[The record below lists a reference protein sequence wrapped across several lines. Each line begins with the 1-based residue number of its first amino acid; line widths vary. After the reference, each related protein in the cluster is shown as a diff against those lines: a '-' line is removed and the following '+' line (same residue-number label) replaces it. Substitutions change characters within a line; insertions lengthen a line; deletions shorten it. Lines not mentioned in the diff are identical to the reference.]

1 MNGQS
6 RRPMKH
12 NRRSYTWP
20 MEQEPTRDWFFQFF
34 DALEAVAAFLRGRQR
49 P

>member
-1 MNGQS
+1 
-6 RRPMKH
+6 MKL

-20 MEQEPTRDWFFQFF
+20 IEPEPKREWFFQLF
-34 DALEAVAAFLRGRQR
+34 DALEAVATFVRGRHR